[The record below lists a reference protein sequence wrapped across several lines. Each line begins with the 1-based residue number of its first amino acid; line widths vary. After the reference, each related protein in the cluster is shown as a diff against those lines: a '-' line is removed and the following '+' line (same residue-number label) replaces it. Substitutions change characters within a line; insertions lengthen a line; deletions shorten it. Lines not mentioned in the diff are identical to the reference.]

1 MASDD
6 GGVER
11 ADVPAIPLA
20 DGRAEYLPKESDSHR
35 RQAADILTLI
45 RSTFVGQKRLKTLVL
60 LMFSL
65 VNVSQI

>member
-45 RSTFVGQKRLKTLVL
+45 RSTFVG
-60 LMFSL
+60 
-65 VNVSQI
+65 

>member
-20 DGRAEYLPKESDSHR
+20 DGRVEYLPKESDSHR

-65 VNVSQI
+65 VNVS